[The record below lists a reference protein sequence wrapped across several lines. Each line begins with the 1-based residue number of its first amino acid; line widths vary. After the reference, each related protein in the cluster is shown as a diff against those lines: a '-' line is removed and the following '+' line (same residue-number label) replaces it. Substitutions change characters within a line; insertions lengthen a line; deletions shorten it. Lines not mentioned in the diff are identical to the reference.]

1 MVTLKDLAEKVL
13 FETKKPM
20 SAEEIWN
27 YAVEKGYNK
36 LQAWKGKTPWI
47 TIAAK
52 IKSDI
57 RDNDQSKFEKIN
69 ERPAKFVYKGL
80 DIVEYSNN
88 IEKNNF
94 YYHKYNERDL
104 HKFLTYYVF
113 NYMGIYTKTI
123 YHEKSKKRDKGSNEW
138 LHPDMVG
145 FYFPLNDWDENVI
158 NLSNNIGSTP
168 VKLYSF
174 ELKRKLEFSN
184 IRESFFQA
192 VSNSSW
198 SNEGYLVAASICN
211 DGEFIDELKRLSSSF
226 GIGII
231 QIDIDSPDDSKII
244 FPAKNKNEL
253 DWETINKLN
262 SINNDFKE
270 FISDV
275 KVCVT
280 SNKIYKAAYDK
291 IVDLSELNIE

>member
-52 IKSDI
+52 IKADI

-94 YYHKYNERDL
+94 YYHKY
-104 HKFLTYYVF
+104 
-113 NYMGIYTKTI
+113 KT
-123 YHEKSKKRDKGSNEW
+123 
-138 LHPDMVG
+138 
-145 FYFPLNDWDENVI
+145 
-158 NLSNNIGSTP
+158 
-168 VKLYSF
+168 
-174 ELKRKLEFSN
+174 
-184 IRESFFQA
+184 
-192 VSNSSW
+192 
-198 SNEGYLVAASICN
+198 LVAH
-211 DGEFIDELKRLSSSF
+211 R
-226 GIGII
+226 
-231 QIDIDSPDDSKII
+231 
-244 FPAKNKNEL
+244 
-253 DWETINKLN
+253 
-262 SINNDFKE
+262 
-270 FISDV
+270 
-275 KVCVT
+275 
-280 SNKIYKAAYDK
+280 
-291 IVDLSELNIE
+291 